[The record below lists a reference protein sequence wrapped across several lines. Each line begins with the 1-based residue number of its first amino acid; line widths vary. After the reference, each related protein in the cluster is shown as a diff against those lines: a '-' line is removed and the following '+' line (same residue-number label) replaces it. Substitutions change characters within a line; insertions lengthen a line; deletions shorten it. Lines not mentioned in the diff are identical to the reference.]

1 MLSKSHLIPITRTIS
16 LERVPSCAF
25 CCWSQLG
32 QGKYLDNIN
41 SCGESETPAC
51 FSSLLVIILLITQHV
66 LKTQPSAVGQ
76 QQSFCCWL
84 WPGTAEPWCSAEPP
98 HAAAWAVALGRRRT
112 PVSGRACRKRLI
124 HHKELYG
131 AAVLEEAAV
140 GAEISCPP
148 SHPAAVLSCLVTN
161 VSFLGD
167 NGKEQHIWGV
177 AG

>member
-41 SCGESETPAC
+41 SCGESKTPAC

-76 QQSFCCWL
+76 RQSFCCWL
-84 WPGTAEPWCSAEPP
+84 WPGTAQLWCSAKPPQAEPP
-98 HAAAWAVALGRRRT
+98 QAEPPQAWLRLGADSARGGWQGLQKEAD
-112 PVSGRACRKRLI
+112 PSQRASRCSR
-124 HHKELYG
+124 
-131 AAVLEEAAV
+131 
-140 GAEISCPP
+140 AEGSR
-148 SHPAAVLSCLVTN
+148 
-161 VSFLGD
+161 G
-167 NGKEQHIWGV
+167 G
-177 AG
+177 